1 MYLRKTARRIQEERR
16 RAEEARAKYQQL
28 QERGRGASAA
38 SSGARPQQLQP
49 GQRFNE
55 SSVSYDSGFVL
66 SSSAQQREIVTE
78 VTDDP
83 MLQQIQII
91 TGYISQARQQNR
103 FDEVHMLETNLKML
117 KEEFNRQRDLQQSE
131 TSQSS
136 SQESPSYVSF
146 QSGED
151 RSEANPFKSDD
162 SDDEYDASE
171 KNPFAE

>member
-1 MYLRKTARRIQEERR
+1 
-16 RAEEARAKYQQL
+16 
-28 QERGRGASAA
+28 
-38 SSGARPQQLQP
+38 
-49 GQRFNE
+49 
-55 SSVSYDSGFVL
+55 
-66 SSSAQQREIVTE
+66 
-78 VTDDP
+78 
-83 MLQQIQII
+83 
-91 TGYISQARQQNR
+91 
-103 FDEVHMLETNLKML
+103 MLETNLKML

-162 SDDEYDASE
+162 SDDEYDASG